1 MFSLSCPVCGIEF
14 EAKSSRR
21 KYCSSRCKDAGKPSA
36 QGLTCS
42 VCGEPMARGTTSRAN
57 GSARHNACAE
67 FGGFGNGHRRGCG
80 CDECRSIK
88 ARKNAAYRDAI
99 REREGVG
106 PSTLIRRR
114 IAAETG
120 RWPSRRNGISSATRA
135 QVYERDAGICQ
146 ICFTAVD
153 RNSPPDSDWFPSL
166 DHIEPRSAVLFAN
179 NSVGNLRLA
188 HRWCNSVRR
197 ERIFGD
203 AEVRARALEK
213 REVEGGAVHGR
224 EEAAEAGEAGR
235 ESSTAVLLGVNR
247 AGVAS

>member
-1 MFSLSCPVCGIEF
+1 MVNITCPICSVEF
-14 EAKSSRR
+14 QARSKTRV
-21 KYCSSRCKDAGKPSA
+21 YCSDRCRYRRG
-36 QGLTCS
+36 GLTCAR
-42 VCGEPMARGTTSRAN
+42 CGGYMQKSRTSRPQGEAVCLPCRRVH
-57 GSARHNACAE
+57 GSP
-67 FGGFGNGHRRGCG
+67 GLYSKGCR
-80 CDECRSIK
+80 CDVCR
-88 ARKNAAYRDAI
+88 AGQADRMRAYFQDYRDRHGKAW
-99 REREGVG
+99 
-106 PSTLIRRR
+106 STSYRKLQS
-114 IAAETG
+114 EVLG
-120 RWPSRRNGISSATRA
+120 YWPTRRNGISSATRA
-135 QVYERDAGICQ
+135 LVYERDAGVCQ

-235 ESSTAVLLGVNR
+235 ESSTAVLLGVN
-247 AGVAS
+247 